1 MILFTELSSDF
12 QIIDYACTHSQLL
25 LRSNKSRDRKYNI
38 DILFKPVYAMLI
50 PAFFKGIEI
59 SIDDFPEMQTVLVNE
74 YAFEVDNFTKIFR
87 LKDAEG
93 RSFYINAMAFSVFH
107 NKQITP
113 IESGLKDGQ
122 GGYLELFGD
131 FVMGYPPEC
140 K

>member
-1 MILFTELSSDF
+1 MILFSELSSDF
-12 QIIDYACTHSQLL
+12 QIVDYACTHCQLL
-25 LRSNKSRDRKYNI
+25 LRSNKNRNRSFNI
-38 DILFKPVYAMLI
+38 DILFKPVKTMLI
-50 PAFFKGIEI
+50 PSYMKGMEI
-59 SIDDFPEMQTVLVNE
+59 SIDDFPDMQTKLINE
-74 YAFEVDNFTKIFR
+74 YAFKISTSYKIFR